1 MKQYRV
7 LFNPLS
13 GEGTGKAAAMHL
25 MELLPDNELRFYDIT
40 KIDSVPSFLA
50 KTDPKDTLLIAGG
63 DGTLRRFADAVSAL
77 PPRHTIYYYATGR
90 DNDFWHD
97 LGRQP
102 GDPPVPVSRYLA
114 GLPTVRTGAQD
125 GHFIGSVAIG
135 EAGSSLFSVTVTVDG
150 ATYPFPAARF
160 AAVTCGKYCRG
171 GLLAPAQDR
180 LQPAQGLTVT
190 VLHDTP
196 RFGTAGILRALRTGS
211 AARYP
216 ASIAVLRGQEITLHC
231 ETALPAL
238 PPCVLDGDPLPAT
251 PAPQSRTLVMLAGK
265 G

>member
-13 GEGTGKAAAMHL
+13 GDGAGKAAAMHL

-50 KTDPKDTLLIAGG
+50 KTDPKDTILVAGG
-63 DGTLRRFADAVSAL
+63 DGTLRRFSDAVSAL
-77 PPRHTIYYYATGR
+77 PLRHTVYYYATGR
-90 DNDFWHD
+90 DNDFWRD

-114 GLPTVRTGAQD
+114 GLPTVRTEAHC
-125 GHFIGSVAIG
+125 GHFIGSVTVG

-150 ATYPFPAARF
+150 ATYPFPTARF

-171 GLLAPAQDR
+171 GLLTPGQER
-180 LQPAQGLTVT
+180 LQPESGLTVT

-196 RFGTAGILRALRTGS
+196 RFGTAGILRALRTGN

-231 ETALPAL
+231 ETPLPAL
-238 PPCVLDGDPLPAT
+238 PPCFLDGDPLP
-251 PAPQSRTLVMLAGK
+251 PAPHARTLVMLAGK